1 MASNFIKDYVH
12 CDMKLLKSEDLAQIA
27 REERRRQ
34 GLTQEQ
40 VADIVAKRADT
51 KSCTKQAVSQA
62 ENPKSGSNLDTL
74 RIKIIEE
81 LTRCKVI
88 GPRWYFED
96 AAHEDFG

>member
-1 MASNFIKDYVH
+1 
-12 CDMKLLKSEDLAQIA
+12 MKLLKSDDLAQIA
-27 REERRRQ
+27 REERIKQ

-40 VADIVAKRADT
+40 VADRVALRTDT

-62 ENPKSGSNLDTL
+62 ENPKSGSSLDSL

-81 LTRCKVI
+81 LTKRTII

-96 AAHEDFG
+96 NVYEDLG

>member
-1 MASNFIKDYVH
+1 
-12 CDMKLLKSEDLAQIA
+12 MKLLKSDDLAQIA
-27 REERRRQ
+27 REERTKQ

-40 VADIVAKRADT
+40 VADRVALRTDT

-62 ENPKSGSNLDTL
+62 ENPKSGSSLDSL

-81 LTRCKVI
+81 LTKRTII

-96 AAHEDFG
+96 NVYEDLG

>member
-1 MASNFIKDYVH
+1 
-12 CDMKLLKSEDLAQIA
+12 MKLLKSDDLAQIA
-27 REERRRQ
+27 REERIKQ

-40 VADIVAKRADT
+40 VAGRVALRIDT

-62 ENPKSGSNLDTL
+62 ENPKSGSSLDSL

-81 LTRCKVI
+81 LTKRTII

-96 AAHEDFG
+96 NVYEDPP

>member
-1 MASNFIKDYVH
+1 
-12 CDMKLLKSEDLAQIA
+12 MKLLKSDDLAQIA
-27 REERRRQ
+27 REERIKQ

-40 VADIVAKRADT
+40 VADRVALRTDT

-62 ENPKSGSNLDTL
+62 ENPKSGSSLDSL

-81 LTRCKVI
+81 LTKRTII

-96 AAHEDFG
+96 NVYEDPG